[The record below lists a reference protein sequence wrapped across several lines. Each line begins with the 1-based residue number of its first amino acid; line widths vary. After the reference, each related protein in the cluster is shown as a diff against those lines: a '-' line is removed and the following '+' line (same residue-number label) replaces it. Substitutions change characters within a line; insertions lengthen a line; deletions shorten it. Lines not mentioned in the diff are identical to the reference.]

1 MSEQIKETEIQ
12 KMIEEEARRYAFN
25 MNLRLIG
32 ECDTDYNMRKYTS
45 KRDFKAGA
53 NFAFTQLQHAN
64 RWRKVSEELPDNQ
77 DIVLVKTDK
86 GCFATA
92 YLHGKESGFIVYG
105 DDAYREFGNIIEWKP
120 IE

>member
-1 MSEQIKETEIQ
+1 MNEEIKQ
-12 KMIEEEARRYAFN
+12 LIEEERRRYDP
-25 MNLRLIG
+25 
-32 ECDTDYNMRKYTS
+32 DTFSFFTEEERVIA
-45 KRDFKAGA
+45 KAEFASGA
-53 NFAFTQLQHAN
+53 NFILHQN
-64 RWRKVSEELPDNQ
+64 RWRKVEEELPTNQ

-105 DDAYREFGNIIEWKP
+105 DDAYRVFGKVIEWKP